1 MFNQSL
7 AGFTAKTVA
16 MELENKVAI
25 VTGGCSGNGSSI
37 AELLAREGAQVL
49 IGDIREDQ
57 RTLARIN
64 ARGGTAALF
73 VQTDVRKSLDVQNLV
88 DKAIANYG
96 TIDVVCNDAGI
107 ELVRPLIQTTEEE
120 WNRVLDT
127 NLKGMFLVS
136 KFALPHLIKKKKG
149 SIINIASQL
158 GLVGLE
164 RLAAYCASKG
174 GVIMLTKAM
183 AVEYGTYG
191 IRVNCICPGA
201 IETPMMER
209 ELELEK
215 NPEEAKRHFINLH
228 PIGRLGRPEEVAEA
242 ALFLASDRS
251 SFITGSALVVDGGFT
266 TR

>member
-1 MFNQSL
+1 MD
-7 AGFTAKTVA
+7 
-16 MELENKVAI
+16 LENKVAI
-25 VTGGCSGNGSSI
+25 VTGGCSGIGSSI
-37 AELLAREGAQVL
+37 AELFAREGAQVM
-49 IGDIREDQ
+49 IGDIREDK

-64 ARGGTAALF
+64 ANGGTVSF
-73 VQTDVRKSLDVQNLV
+73 IQTDVRKNLDVQTLV

-96 TIDVVCNDAGI
+96 TIDIVCNDAGI
-107 ELVRPLIQTTEEE
+107 ELIRPLIQTTEEE
-120 WNRVLDT
+120 WNNVLDT

-164 RLAAYCASKG
+164 RWAAYCASKG

-209 ELELEK
+209 ELGLEK
-215 NPEEAKRHFINLH
+215 NPEEAKKHFISLH
-228 PIGRLGRPEEVAEA
+228 PIGRLGKPEEIAEA
-242 ALFLASDRS
+242 ALFLASERS

>member
-1 MFNQSL
+1 MD
-7 AGFTAKTVA
+7 
-16 MELENKVAI
+16 LENKVAI
-25 VTGGCSGNGSSI
+25 VTGGCSGIGSSI
-37 AELLAREGAQVL
+37 AELFAREGAHVI

-64 ARGGTAALF
+64 ARGGTVAF
-73 VQTDVRKSLDVQNLV
+73 VQTDVRKGPDVQNLV
-88 DKAIANYG
+88 DKTIANYG

-107 ELVRPLIQTTEEE
+107 ELIRPLIQTTEEE
-120 WNRVLDT
+120 WNNVLDT
-127 NLKGMFLVS
+127 NLKGTFLVS

-164 RLAAYCASKG
+164 RWAAYCASKG

-215 NPEEAKRHFINLH
+215 NPEEAKRHFISLH
-228 PIGRLGRPEEVAEA
+228 PIGRLGKPEEIAEA

-266 TR
+266 IR

>member
-1 MFNQSL
+1 MD
-7 AGFTAKTVA
+7 
-16 MELENKVAI
+16 LENKVAI
-25 VTGGCSGNGSSI
+25 VTGGCSGIGSSI
-37 AELLAREGAQVL
+37 AELFAREGARVM

-64 ARGGTAALF
+64 AQGGTVAF
-73 VQTDVRKSLDVQNLV
+73 VQTDVRKSLEVQNLV
-88 DKAIANYG
+88 DKTIANYG

-107 ELVRPLIQTTEEE
+107 ELIRPLIQTTEEE
-120 WNRVLDT
+120 WNNVLDT

-164 RLAAYCASKG
+164 RWGAYCASKG

-215 NPEEAKRHFINLH
+215 NPEEAKKHFISLH
-228 PIGRLGRPEEVAEA
+228 PIGRLGKPEEIAEA
-242 ALFLASDRS
+242 GLFLASDRS

>member
-1 MFNQSL
+1 M
-7 AGFTAKTVA
+7 
-16 MELENKVAI
+16 
-25 VTGGCSGNGSSI
+25 TGGCSGIGSSI
-37 AELLAREGAQVL
+37 AELFTREGARVM

-57 RTLARIN
+57 VTLARIN
-64 ARGGTAALF
+64 AKGGTVAF

-88 DKAIANYG
+88 DETIADYG
-96 TIDVVCNDAGI
+96 SIDVVCNDAGI
-107 ELVRPLIQTTEEE
+107 ELIRPLIQTTEEE
-120 WNRVLDT
+120 WDNVIDT

-149 SIINIASQL
+149 SIINMASQL

-164 RLAAYCASKG
+164 RWAAYCASKG

-215 NPEEAKRHFINLH
+215 NPEEAKKHFINLH
-228 PIGRLGRPEEVAEA
+228 PIGRLGKPEEIAEA

-266 TR
+266 TQ

>member
-1 MFNQSL
+1 MD
-7 AGFTAKTVA
+7 
-16 MELENKVAI
+16 LENKVAI
-25 VTGGCSGNGSSI
+25 VTGGCSGIGSSI
-37 AELLAREGAQVL
+37 AELFAREGARVM

-64 ARGGTAALF
+64 AQGGTVAF
-73 VQTDVRKSLDVQNLV
+73 VQTDVRKSLEVQNLV
-88 DKAIANYG
+88 DKTIANYG
-96 TIDVVCNDAGI
+96 TIDVVCNDAGV
-107 ELVRPLIQTTEEE
+107 ELIRPLIQTTEEE
-120 WNRVLDT
+120 WNNVLDT

-164 RLAAYCASKG
+164 RWGAYCASKG

-215 NPEEAKRHFINLH
+215 NPEEAKKHFISLH
-228 PIGRLGRPEEVAEA
+228 PIGRLGKPEEIAEA
-242 ALFLASDRS
+242 GLFLASDRS

>member
-1 MFNQSL
+1 MD
-7 AGFTAKTVA
+7 
-16 MELENKVAI
+16 LENKVAI
-25 VTGGCSGNGSSI
+25 VTGGCSGIGSSI
-37 AELLAREGAQVL
+37 AELFAREGAQVI
-49 IGDIREDQ
+49 IGDIKKDQ
-57 RTLARIN
+57 ISLARIKS
-64 ARGGTAALF
+64 RGRTAALF
-73 VQTDVRKSLDVQNLV
+73 VQTDVRNSLDVQNLV
-88 DKAIANYG
+88 DKTIANYG

-127 NLKGMFLVS
+127 NLKGMFLIS

-164 RLAAYCASKG
+164 RWAAYCASKG

>member
-1 MFNQSL
+1 
-7 AGFTAKTVA
+7 
-16 MELENKVAI
+16 
-25 VTGGCSGNGSSI
+25 
-37 AELLAREGAQVL
+37 
-49 IGDIREDQ
+49 
-57 RTLARIN
+57 
-64 ARGGTAALF
+64 
-73 VQTDVRKSLDVQNLV
+73 
-88 DKAIANYG
+88 
-96 TIDVVCNDAGI
+96 
-107 ELVRPLIQTTEEE
+107 
-120 WNRVLDT
+120 
-127 NLKGMFLVS
+127 MFLVS

-164 RLAAYCASKG
+164 RWGAYCASKG

-215 NPEEAKRHFINLH
+215 NPEEAKKHFISLH
-228 PIGRLGRPEEVAEA
+228 PIGRLGKPEEIAEA
-242 ALFLASDRS
+242 GLFLASDRS

>member
-1 MFNQSL
+1 MD
-7 AGFTAKTVA
+7 
-16 MELENKVAI
+16 LENKVAV
-25 VTGGCSGNGSSI
+25 VTGGCSGIGSSI
-37 AELLAREGAQVL
+37 AELFAREGAHVMV
-49 IGDIREDQ
+49 GDLREDQ
-57 RTLARIN
+57 RALARIN
-64 ARGGTAALF
+64 AKGGTVAF
-73 VQTDVRKSLDVQNLV
+73 VQTDVRKSLDVQILV

-96 TIDVVCNDAGI
+96 TIDIVCNDAGI
-107 ELVRPLIQTTEEE
+107 ELIRPLIQTTEEE
-120 WNRVLDT
+120 WNNVLDT

-164 RLAAYCASKG
+164 RWAAYCASKG

-215 NPEEAKRHFINLH
+215 NPEEAKKHFVSLH
-228 PIGRLGRPEEVAEA
+228 PIGRLGKPEEIAEA

>member
-1 MFNQSL
+1 MD
-7 AGFTAKTVA
+7 
-16 MELENKVAI
+16 LENKVAI
-25 VTGGCSGNGSSI
+25 VTGGCSGIGSSI
-37 AELLAREGAQVL
+37 AELFAREGAHVMV
-49 IGDIREDQ
+49 GDLREDQ
-57 RTLARIN
+57 RVLARIN
-64 ARGGTAALF
+64 AKGGKVAF
-73 VQTDVRKSLDVQNLV
+73 VQTDVRKSLDVQILV

-96 TIDVVCNDAGI
+96 TIDIVCNDAGI
-107 ELVRPLIQTTEEE
+107 ELIRPLIQTTEEE
-120 WNRVLDT
+120 WNNVLDT
-127 NLKGMFLVS
+127 NLKGIFLVS

-164 RLAAYCASKG
+164 RLTAYCASKG

-215 NPEEAKRHFINLH
+215 NPEEVVKRTSPCSLNS
-228 PIGRLGRPEEVAEA
+228 RL
-242 ALFLASDRS
+242 
-251 SFITGSALVVDGGFT
+251 
-266 TR
+266 

>member
-1 MFNQSL
+1 MD
-7 AGFTAKTVA
+7 
-16 MELENKVAI
+16 LENKVAI
-25 VTGGCSGNGSSI
+25 VTGGCSGIGSSI
-37 AELLAREGAQVL
+37 AELFAREGAQVMV
-49 IGDIREDQ
+49 GDIREDQ
-57 RTLARIN
+57 KTLARIN
-64 ARGGTAALF
+64 EKGGTVAF

-88 DKAIANYG
+88 DKTIANYG
-96 TIDVVCNDAGI
+96 TIDIVCNDAGI
-107 ELVRPLIQTTEEE
+107 ELIRPLIQTTEEE
-120 WNRVLDT
+120 WNNVLDT

-164 RLAAYCASKG
+164 RCSAYCASKG

-183 AVEYGTYG
+183 AVEYGAYG

-215 NPEEAKRHFINLH
+215 NPEEAKKHFVSLH
-228 PIGRLGRPEEVAEA
+228 PIGRLGKPEEIAEA

-266 TR
+266 TS

>member
-1 MFNQSL
+1 MD
-7 AGFTAKTVA
+7 
-16 MELENKVAI
+16 LENKVAI
-25 VTGGCSGNGSSI
+25 VTGGCSGIGSSI
-37 AELLAREGAQVL
+37 AELFAREGAHVMV
-49 IGDIREDQ
+49 GDLREDQ
-57 RTLARIN
+57 RVLARIN
-64 ARGGTAALF
+64 AKGGKVAF
-73 VQTDVRKSLDVQNLV
+73 VQTDIRKSLDVQILV

-96 TIDVVCNDAGI
+96 TIDIVCNDAGI
-107 ELVRPLIQTTEEE
+107 ELIRPLIQTTEEE
-120 WNRVLDT
+120 WNNVLDT

-164 RLAAYCASKG
+164 RCSAYCASKG

-183 AVEYGTYG
+183 AVEYGAYG

-215 NPEEAKRHFINLH
+215 NPEEAKKHFVSLH
-228 PIGRLGRPEEVAEA
+228 PIGRLGKPEEIAEA

-266 TR
+266 TC

>member
-7 AGFTAKTVA
+7 GWFSTKTVA
-16 MELENKVAI
+16 MDLKNKVAI
-25 VTGGCSGNGSSI
+25 VTGGCSGIGSSI
-37 AELLAREGAQVL
+37 AELFAREGAQVMV
-49 IGDIREDQ
+49 GDIREDQ
-57 RTLARIN
+57 KTLARIN
-64 ARGGTAALF
+64 EKGGTVAF

-88 DKAIANYG
+88 DKTIANYG
-96 TIDVVCNDAGI
+96 TIDIVCNDAGI
-107 ELVRPLIQTTEEE
+107 ELIRPLIQTTEEE
-120 WNRVLDT
+120 WNNVLDT

-164 RLAAYCASKG
+164 RWAAYCASKG

-209 ELELEK
+209 ELALDK
-215 NPEEAKRHFINLH
+215 NPEEAKKHFISLH
-228 PIGRLGRPEEVAEA
+228 PIGRLGKPEEIAEA

>member
-1 MFNQSL
+1 MD
-7 AGFTAKTVA
+7 
-16 MELENKVAI
+16 LEEKVAI
-25 VTGGCSGNGSSI
+25 VTGGCSGIGSSI
-37 AELLAREGAQVL
+37 AETFAREGAQVI
-49 IGDIREDQ
+49 IGDIRQDQ

-64 ARGGTAALF
+64 ANGGTVAF
-73 VQTDVRKSLDVQNLV
+73 VQTDVRKSQDVQNLV
-88 DKAIANYG
+88 DKTIANYG

-107 ELVRPLIQTTEEE
+107 ELIRPLTQTTEEE
-120 WNRVLDT
+120 WNNVLDT
-127 NLKGMFLVS
+127 NLKGTFLVS
-136 KFALPHLIKKKKG
+136 KFALPHLMKKKKG

-164 RLAAYCASKG
+164 RWAAYCASKG

-183 AVEYGTYG
+183 ALEYGTYG

-215 NPEEAKRHFINLH
+215 NPEEAKKNFISLH
-228 PIGRLGRPEEVAEA
+228 PIGRLGKPEEIAEA

>member
-1 MFNQSL
+1 MD
-7 AGFTAKTVA
+7 
-16 MELENKVAI
+16 LENKVAI
-25 VTGGCSGNGSSI
+25 VTGGCSGIGSSI
-37 AELLAREGAQVL
+37 AELFAREGAQVI

-57 RTLARIN
+57 RTLVRIK
-64 ARGGTAALF
+64 ARGRTAALF

-107 ELVRPLIQTTEEE
+107 ELIRPLIQTTEEE

-164 RLAAYCASKG
+164 RWAAYCASKG

-215 NPEEAKRHFINLH
+215 NPEEAKKHFISLH
-228 PIGRLGRPEEVAEA
+228 PIGRLGRPEEIAEA

>member
-1 MFNQSL
+1 MD
-7 AGFTAKTVA
+7 
-16 MELENKVAI
+16 LENKVAI
-25 VTGGCSGNGSSI
+25 VTGGCSGIGSSI
-37 AELLAREGAQVL
+37 AELFAREGAQVMV
-49 IGDIREDQ
+49 GDIRED
-57 RTLARIN
+57 RGTLARIN
-64 ARGGTAALF
+64 AKGGTVAF

-88 DKAIANYG
+88 DKAIASFG
-96 TIDVVCNDAGI
+96 TVDIVCNDAGI

-120 WNRVLDT
+120 WNNVLDT

-164 RLAAYCASKG
+164 RWAAYCASKG

-209 ELELEK
+209 ELALDK
-215 NPEEAKRHFINLH
+215 NPEEAKKHFISLH
-228 PIGRLGRPEEVAEA
+228 PIGRLGKPEEIAEA

>member
-1 MFNQSL
+1 MD
-7 AGFTAKTVA
+7 
-16 MELENKVAI
+16 LENKVAI
-25 VTGGCSGNGSSI
+25 VTGGCSGIGSSI
-37 AELLAREGAQVL
+37 AELFAREGAQVM
-49 IGDIREDQ
+49 IGDVREDK
-57 RTLARIN
+57 RVLARIN
-64 ARGGTAALF
+64 ANGGTVSFIQA
-73 VQTDVRKSLDVQNLV
+73 DVRKSLDVQTLV
-88 DKAIANYG
+88 DKAIATYG

-107 ELVRPLIQTTEEE
+107 ELIRPLIRTTEEE
-120 WNRVLDT
+120 WDNVLDT

-164 RLAAYCASKG
+164 RWAAYCASKG

-209 ELELEK
+209 ELGLEK
-215 NPEEAKRHFINLH
+215 NPEEAKKHFISLH
-228 PIGRLGRPEEVAEA
+228 PIGRLGKPEEIAEA
-242 ALFLASDRS
+242 ALFLASERS